1 MTQDM
6 TGVIVPK
13 SDQINADDFLSGP
26 RTVRIKSVAIT
37 PGTEQPVTIELED
50 SKPWRP
56 CKSMSRLLV
65 AAWGPDAKEYAGRSV
80 TLYCDPKV
88 KWGGM
93 EVGGIRVSHMSHI
106 DSDLVLALT
115 MTKGKKAP
123 TRVKPLKADV
133 APLKVVKK
141 EEPPQTE
148 GYDFDGLSMMVAEAF
163 TLAEGAGG
171 SSVLET
177 WWESMR
183 PDRLK
188 ARDAD
193 KNRAGE
199 IATMVQDKIAELK
212 AKEAETPEGNY

>member
-6 TGVIVPK
+6 SGVIVPK

-133 APLKVVKK
+133 APLKVVKA
-141 EEPPQTE
+141 EPAQTE
-148 GYDFDGLSMMVAEAF
+148 TESYDFDNLTVMVAEAF
-163 TLAEGAGG
+163 TLAEGIGG
-171 SSVLET
+171 STGLAS
-177 WWESMR
+177 WWETMK
-183 PDRLK
+183 PDRMK
-188 ARDAD
+188 AGAAD
-193 KNRAGE
+193 RARAIE
-199 IATMVQDKIAELK
+199 IADMVKAKIAELET
-212 AKEAETPEGNY
+212 KEGEV

>member
-6 TGVIVPK
+6 SGVIVPK

-133 APLKVVKK
+133 APLKVVAK
-141 EEPPQTE
+141 EPVKAEPVQTE

-163 TLAEGAGG
+163 ILAEGAGG
-171 SSVLET
+171 SEGLTT
-177 WWESMR
+177 WWETMK
-183 PDRLK
+183 PDRMK
-188 ARDAD
+188 AGAAD
-193 KNRAGE
+193 RARAIE
-199 IATMVQDKIAELK
+199 IADLVKAKIAELET
-212 AKEAETPEGNY
+212 KEGEV

>member
-26 RTVRIKSVAIT
+26 RTVRIKSVSIT

-65 AAWGPDAKEYAGRSV
+65 AAWGADAKEYAGRSV

-123 TRVKPLKADV
+123 TRVKPLKAEV
-133 APLKVVKK
+133 AAIRPVAKA
-141 EEPPQTE
+141 EPVADEPAF
-148 GYDFDGLSMMVAEAF
+148 DFDAFQAEVMAEVQTASDVT
-163 TLAEGAGG
+163 TLK
-171 SSVLET
+171 S
-177 WWESMR
+177 WWEAQK
-183 PDRLK
+183 PARLQARDTDK
-188 ARDAD
+188 AR
-193 KNRAGE
+193 AGK
-199 IATMVQDKIAELK
+199 IATAVNDKIAAL
-212 AKEAETPEGNY
+212 EAGEGEVF

>member
-6 TGVIVPK
+6 SAVIVPK

-26 RTVRIKSVAIT
+26 RTMRIKSVAIT
-37 PGTEQPVTIELED
+37 PGTEQPVTIELD
-50 SKPWRP
+50 GSKPWRP

-65 AAWGPDAKEYAGRSV
+65 AAWGPDAKEYAGKSV

-123 TRVKPLKADV
+123 TRVKPLKAETVPLRV
-133 APLKVVKK
+133 APELTPQADGFDYDAFEAEVMSTAQVASDANALK
-141 EEPPQTE
+141 
-148 GYDFDGLSMMVAEAF
+148 S
-163 TLAEGAGG
+163 
-171 SSVLET
+171 
-177 WWESMR
+177 WWETQKPAR
-183 PDRLK
+183 IQ
-188 ARDAD
+188 ARDAN
-193 KNRAGE
+193 KARAGE
-199 IATMVQDKIAELK
+199 IATRVNEKIAAL
-212 AKEAETPEGNY
+212 EAGEGEVF

>member
-6 TGVIVPK
+6 SQVIVPR

-133 APLKVVKK
+133 APLKVVAKAASR
-141 EEPPQTE
+141 ETEPASD

-163 TLAEGAGG
+163 VLAEGATG
-171 SSVLET
+171 SQGLKE
-177 WWESMR
+177 WWETMK
-183 PDRLK
+183 PDRMK
-188 ARDAD
+188 AGAAD
-193 KNRAGE
+193 RARAIE
-199 IATMVQDKIAELK
+199 IADMVKAKIAELET
-212 AKEAETPEGNY
+212 KEGEV